1 MQNNFNPFKNLI
13 LDAEEQEIEDA
24 LERGEYVSVPNLEE
38 RKKMWKQAAINT
50 LKKRKAKSITLRIN
64 ELDLEKVK
72 AKAAKKRIPYQ
83 TLLGLLISR
92 YADDE
97 LSISI

>member
-1 MQNNFNPFKNLI
+1 MKNNFDPFKNLS
-13 LDAEEQEIEDA
+13 LDAEEQAIEDA

-38 RKKMWKQAAINT
+38 SKKTWKQAAINT

-97 LSISI
+97 LNISI

>member
-1 MQNNFNPFKNLI
+1 MQKKFNPFKNLV
-13 LDAEEQEIEDA
+13 LDEEEQEIEDA

-38 RKKMWKQAAINT
+38 SKKMWKQAAINT

-72 AKAAKKRIPYQ
+72 AKAAKKKIPYQ